1 MCKWRLTSGSLT
13 FFFGFASHHSLLNA
27 DFSVAQLE
35 ELRAECDKEL
45 NNAIMMGD
53 STPLSLSCVL
63 RVIFDFSG
71 MEALA
76 KSGVVQNS
84 LT

>member
-1 MCKWRLTSGSLT
+1 VEIDI
-13 FFFGFASHHSLLNA
+13 GFASFLWLCLASKRSPVLLVC
-27 DFSVAQLE
+27 SVAQLE

-53 STPLSLSCVL
+53 SALLPFPLRSLCVM
-63 RVIFDFSG
+63 RFGSG

-76 KSGVVQNS
+76 KGGVVQS
-84 LT
+84 GL